1 MNVLQLSRFYYPH
14 VGGVEEVV
22 RQIAEGVTGADIDV
36 LAATSRGVGTR
47 SKINGVDVRKT
58 GSFGQLLSVP
68 IAPGYPFQVVRSKSS
83 YNVYHVHL
91 PNPLAVVSTQLSGL
105 SSAPMVVTYHSDIV
119 RQADWLPVYRPIL
132 QRFLSTVKRII
143 VTSPRLL
150 ENSSVLEPFSEKC
163 RVIPLGVD
171 LDTFDPDNVKPAV
184 PDCIDPTC
192 PIVLFVGRLNYYKGV
207 EHLVDAAAG
216 IDAELLVVGNG
227 PRRESLERRAVSADV
242 SDQVHFLGKVSDE
255 TLHRCYSAADLFVLP
270 SVEPSEAFGIVQLE
284 AMAYETPVVNTDLP
298 SGVPWVSKDGETGL
312 TVPPADPDALAEAVS
327 TLLSDQKLRQRF
339 ARAARERVEDRF
351 SQAQMLSSVHE
362 VYCEVAE

>member
-1 MNVLQLSRFYYPH
+1 
-14 VGGVEEVV
+14 
-22 RQIAEGVTGADIDV
+22 
-36 LAATSRGVGTR
+36 
-47 SKINGVDVRKT
+47 
-58 GSFGQLLSVP
+58 
-68 IAPGYPFQVVRSKSS
+68 
-83 YNVYHVHL
+83 
-91 PNPLAVVSTQLSGL
+91 
-105 SSAPMVVTYHSDIV
+105 MVVTYHSDIV